1 VGLSLSGRVRAGVGL
16 SCVFFFEAEAHP
28 MEPRDDPAAAGC
40 RTSCIEETASTQSRM
55 PKPSQH
61 PNAGLH
67 HGANG
72 PHWVDPDLR

>member
-1 VGLSLSGRVRAGVGL
+1 
-16 SCVFFFEAEAHP
+16 